1 MKKVI
6 LVLVTILLF
15 NGCGGGT
22 DSSDEKFGSKTIK
35 VFAAPGSMTTTNSS
49 LEITLNISEDITIA
63 KYSIDGTNPK
73 TEGTDFIDKT
83 KINITPSD
91 TAVLKL
97 YVSNGEKEET
107 NSYYYKN
114 GTAPSLISDF
124 NGIRMYQIM
133 VESFQDGA
141 SCGYSSGY
149 GPSSLNGDLR
159 GIINALDYIKS
170 LNVNA
175 IWLTPIFNSESTD
188 IKMRATGYYCDD
200 YFNVDPNFG
209 TNEDF
214 RELVNKA
221 HEKGLYVFLDGVFGH
236 HGVADIEGVTN
247 LAETGTIGYATT
259 FPASLDFYKE
269 VATYWI
275 ENYEIDGWRLDQ
287 AYQLYQNNINYWK
300 NIREAVETK
309 CQERKNSGNQWGIL
323 GYMVGEV
330 WDSNEVI
337 AKTGYSNN
345 GLYSCF
351 DFPTRY
357 NLVQTLAT
365 QENITQDGAMNQP
378 ASNLN
383 IALNNLKSFP
393 FYAKPNLM
401 LTNHD
406 LVRFGDLIQRA
417 KFGYGVENE
426 DYWLRHKA
434 AMSFLAAYTGPITIY
449 YGDEIGEE
457 VENFINEKDSG
468 YYNDHVSRSQ
478 GRISNLNSNEAN
490 LKEYVS
496 NLMALRN
503 THPALWNGSRENIM
517 ATTDIFADLKSYNG
531 EEIIYILNTATS
543 DKTLDFSSSK
553 IGNCQLKNLFT
564 GESVSSSTITA
575 KRLTGS
581 FFIKQ

>member
-1 MKKVI
+1 MKKG
-6 LVLVTILLF
+6 VLVFFIIFLF
-15 NGCGGGT
+15 SGCGGGT
-22 DSSDEKFGSKTIK
+22 SSSDEKFGTKKIK
-35 VFAAPGSMTTTNSS
+35 VFATPGSMTTTNTSI
-49 LEITLNISEDITIA
+49 EITLNISDDITTA
-63 KYSIDGTNPK
+63 KYSIDGSNPK
-73 TEGTDFIDKT
+73 TEGVDFVNKT
-83 KINITPSD
+83 KVTITPSD

-97 YVSNGEKEET
+97 YVSTGEKEET
-107 NSYYYKN
+107 NSYYYKS
-114 GTAPSLISDF
+114 GTAPNLISDF

-141 SCGYSSGY
+141 SCGYTSGY
-149 GPSSLNGDLR
+149 GPSSHNGDIR

-175 IWLTPIFNSESTD
+175 IWLTPIFKSVSTD
-188 IKMRATGYYCDD
+188 VKMRATGYYCDD

-236 HGVADIEGVTN
+236 HGFADIEGITN
-247 LAETGTIGYATT
+247 LAEIKTCGYSNV

-287 AYQLYQNNINYWK
+287 AYQLYQNNTNYWK
-300 NIREAVETK
+300 YIREAVEAK
-309 CQERKNSGNQWGIL
+309 CLERKTEGNQWGTL
-323 GYMVGEV
+323 GYMVGEI
-330 WDSNEVI
+330 WDSEAVI
-337 AKTGYSNN
+337 NKTGYSNN

-357 NLVQTLAT
+357 SLVQTLAT
-365 QENITQDGAMNQP
+365 QENITQTWAMNQP

-383 IALNNLKSFP
+383 TALNNLKSFP
-393 FYAKPNLM
+393 SYAKPNLM

-434 AMSFLAAYTGPITIY
+434 ALSFLAAYTGPITIY

-457 VENFINEKDSG
+457 VENFIYEKDSG
-468 YYNDHVSRSQ
+468 YYDDHVSRSQ
-478 GRISNLNSNEAN
+478 GRISNLNSNEEN

-496 NLMALRN
+496 NIMELRKN
-503 THPALWNGSRENIM
+503 YPALWNGNRENLI
-517 ATTDIFADLKSYNG
+517 ATNDIFADLKSYNG
-531 EEIIYILNTATS
+531 ENIVYILNISTS
-543 DKTLDFSSSK
+543 DKTLNFSSSS
-553 IGNCQLKNLFT
+553 IGNCQLKNLLT
-564 GESVSSSTITA
+564 GEYVSSSNVTA

-581 FFIKQ
+581 FWLK